1 MSRVAKPKLFKIRT
15 ALYRFFCAKIIVQG
29 GKAVKKE
36 AETISRLVKKRRDLW
51 QRHKDINEDKELCS
65 AIADKILDTEGLRKA
80 VLESP
85 ELLIEACF
93 TITDKNGKT
102 VPFFF
107 NEVQSDFVRQ
117 IQTQGRQKPYFILKG
132 RQQGFTTL
140 ITAIML
146 SYCIVKR
153 NFSGFIVAD
162 RGDNTKSIF
171 NDKAK
176 SMYNS
181 LPKRLQ
187 PTEKFNSSRELYFDK
202 LNSSLRVAT
211 ASSNIGRSRTLSF
224 IHYSEVAFYKCP
236 LADLQKS
243 IAEAATKDA
252 LCIYETTANGFNEAR
267 TLWESGACINLFY
280 EWYKNKEYTSCDYE
294 ALNTSDAWLKSR
306 LLALEKRGLDK
317 GQLAWYAKK
326 YHSYIDKS
334 AIRQE
339 YPISPEEAFVTSG
352 ECVFDTER
360 ISNHLASLDVKAK
373 TGYFT
378 YTLKPQPIYSPG
390 GELVSYKKV
399 ITNINF
405 VESNTGYIS
414 IVEEPRSKKQGHITF
429 SCPYVIGADT
439 AGSGE
444 DYFTAKVLDNT
455 NGKCVATLHIKNI
468 DEDLF
473 AHQLYCLGTFYHTAL
488 IGVEINYSAHPVRV
502 LCELGYKNIY
512 ARRQVASDSKE
523 LEYGFLTTSLT
534 RPLIISNL
542 VSLMRE
548 KIELETDRKTLLEMT
563 TFVKKPNGRPSALDG
578 SHDDL
583 VMASAIAHYIAEGYT
598 HKEII
603 SDNSSE
609 FLNSNFSQPYLQKET
624 YMEW

>member
-1 MSRVAKPKLFKIRT
+1 M
-15 ALYRFFCAKIIVQG
+15 
-29 GKAVKKE
+29 KKE
-36 AETISRLVKKRRDLW
+36 ATTISRLVKKRRALW
-51 QRHKDINEDKELCS
+51 EKHRDINLDRELCE
-65 AIADKILDTEGLRKA
+65 AIADKILDTKELRDLVQK
-80 VLESP
+80 SP

-93 TITDKNGKT
+93 VITDKSGNT

-107 NEVQSDFVRQ
+107 NEVQSDFIHQ

-140 ITAIML
+140 VTAIML
-146 SYCIVKR
+146 SYCIVRR

-181 LPKRLQ
+181 LPTRLQ

-280 EWYKNKEYTSCDYE
+280 EWYKSKEYTSNDYE
-294 ALNTSDAWLKSR
+294 ALNTNDTWLKSR

-352 ECVFDTER
+352 ECVFDTEK
-360 ISNHLASLDVKAK
+360 ISNYLAGYDIRSKR
-373 TGYFT
+373 GYFT
-378 YTLKPQPIYSPG
+378 YKLTPQPIFSAG
-390 GELVSYKKV
+390 GELVSYKNV
-399 ITNINF
+399 ITNISF
-405 VESNTGYIS
+405 VESKTGYIS
-414 IVEEPRSKKQGHITF
+414 IVEEPFARKQGCITF
-429 SCPYVIGADT
+429 LRPYVIGADT

-455 NGKCVATLHIKNI
+455 SGKCVATLHIKNI

-473 AHQLYCLGTFYHTAL
+473 AHQLYCLGTYYHTAL

-502 LCELGYKNIY
+502 LCDLGYKNLY
-512 ARRQVASDSKE
+512 ARKQGGGSITQEA
-523 LEYGFLTTSLT
+523 YGFLTTALT

-548 KIELETDRKTLLEMT
+548 KIELETDRQTLLEMT
-563 TFVKKPNGRPSALDG
+563 TFVKKPNGRPSALEG

-598 HKEII
+598 HKEIV

>member
-1 MSRVAKPKLFKIRT
+1 M
-15 ALYRFFCAKIIVQG
+15 
-29 GKAVKKE
+29 KKE
-36 AETISRLVKKRRDLW
+36 ATTISRLVKKRRALW
-51 QRHKDINEDKELCS
+51 EKHRDINLDRELCE
-65 AIADKILDTEGLRKA
+65 AIADKILDTKELRDLVKK
-80 VLESP
+80 SP

-93 TITDKNGKT
+93 VITDKSGNT

-107 NEVQSDFVRQ
+107 NEVQSDFIHQ

-140 ITAIML
+140 VAAIML

-181 LPKRLQ
+181 LPTRLQ

-280 EWYKNKEYTSCDYE
+280 AWYKSKEYTSNDYE
-294 ALNTSDAWLKSR
+294 ALNTSDTWLKSR

-352 ECVFDTER
+352 ECVFDTEK
-360 ISNHLASLDVKAK
+360 ISNYLAGYDIRSKR
-373 TGYFT
+373 GYFT
-378 YTLKPQPIYSPG
+378 YKLTPQPIFSAG
-390 GELVSYKKV
+390 GELVSYKNV
-399 ITNINF
+399 ITNISF
-405 VESNTGYIS
+405 VESKTGYIS
-414 IVEEPRSKKQGHITF
+414 IVEEPFARKQGCITF
-429 SCPYVIGADT
+429 FRPYVIGADT

-455 NGKCVATLHIKNI
+455 SGKCVATLHIKNI

-473 AHQLYCLGTFYHTAL
+473 AHQLYCLGTYYHTAL

-502 LCELGYKNIY
+502 LCDLGYKNLY
-512 ARRQVASDSKE
+512 ARKQGGGSTQEA
-523 LEYGFLTTSLT
+523 YGFLTTALT

-548 KIELETDRKTLLEMT
+548 KIELETDRQTLLEMT
-563 TFVKKPNGRPSALDG
+563 TFVKKPNGRPSALEG

-598 HKEII
+598 HKEIV

>member
-1 MSRVAKPKLFKIRT
+1 M
-15 ALYRFFCAKIIVQG
+15 
-29 GKAVKKE
+29 KKE
-36 AETISRLVKKRRDLW
+36 ATTISRLVKKRRTLW
-51 QRHKDINEDKELCS
+51 EKHRDINLDRELCE
-65 AIADKILDTEGLRKA
+65 AIADKILDTKELRELVKK
-80 VLESP
+80 SP

-93 TITDKNGKT
+93 VITDKSGNT

-107 NEVQSDFVRQ
+107 NEVQSDFIHQ

-140 ITAIML
+140 VTAIML
-146 SYCIVKR
+146 SYCIVRR

-181 LPKRLQ
+181 LPTRLQ

-280 EWYKNKEYTSCDYE
+280 EWYKSKEYTSNDYE
-294 ALNTSDAWLKSR
+294 ALNTSDTWLKSR

-360 ISNHLASLDVKAK
+360 ISNYLAGYDIRSKR
-373 TGYFT
+373 GYFT
-378 YTLKPQPIYSPG
+378 YKLTPQPIFSAG
-390 GELVSYKKV
+390 GELVSYKNV
-399 ITNINF
+399 ITNISF
-405 VESNTGYIS
+405 VESKTGYIS
-414 IVEEPRSKKQGHITF
+414 IVEEPFARKQGCITF
-429 SCPYVIGADT
+429 FRPYVIGAYT

-455 NGKCVATLHIKNI
+455 SGKCVATLHIKNI

-473 AHQLYCLGTFYHTAL
+473 AHQLYCLGTYYHTAL

-502 LCELGYKNIY
+502 LCDLGYKNLY
-512 ARRQVASDSKE
+512 ARKQAGGSITQE
-523 LEYGFLTTSLT
+523 AYGFLTTSLT

-548 KIELETDRKTLLEMT
+548 KIELETDRQTLLEMT
-563 TFVKKPNGRPSALDG
+563 TFVKKPNGRPSALEG

-583 VMASAIAHYIAEGYT
+583 VMASAIAHYIAEAYT
-598 HKEII
+598 HKEIV

>member
-1 MSRVAKPKLFKIRT
+1 M
-15 ALYRFFCAKIIVQG
+15 
-29 GKAVKKE
+29 KKE
-36 AETISRLVKKRRDLW
+36 ATTISRLVKKRRTLW
-51 QRHKDINEDKELCS
+51 EKHRDINLDRELCE
-65 AIADKILDTEGLRKA
+65 AIADKILDTKELRELVKK
-80 VLESP
+80 SP

-93 TITDKNGKT
+93 VITDKSGNT

-107 NEVQSDFVRQ
+107 NEVQSDFIHQ

-140 ITAIML
+140 VTAIML
-146 SYCIVKR
+146 SYCIVRR

-181 LPKRLQ
+181 LPTRLQ

-280 EWYKNKEYTSCDYE
+280 EWYKSKEYTSNDYE
-294 ALNTSDAWLKSR
+294 ALNTSDTWLKSR

-360 ISNHLASLDVKAK
+360 ISNYLAGYDIKSKR
-373 TGYFT
+373 GYFT
-378 YTLKPQPIYSPG
+378 YKLTPQPIFSAG
-390 GELVSYKKV
+390 GELVSYKNV
-399 ITNINF
+399 ITNISF
-405 VESNTGYIS
+405 VESKTGYIS
-414 IVEEPRSKKQGHITF
+414 IVEEPFARKQGCITF
-429 SCPYVIGADT
+429 FRPYVIGADT

-455 NGKCVATLHIKNI
+455 SGKCVATLHIKNI

-473 AHQLYCLGTFYHTAL
+473 AHQLYCLGTYYHTAL

-502 LCELGYKNIY
+502 LCDLGYKNLY
-512 ARRQVASDSKE
+512 ARKQAGGSITQE
-523 LEYGFLTTSLT
+523 AYGF
-534 RPLIISNL
+534 
-542 VSLMRE
+542 
-548 KIELETDRKTLLEMT
+548 
-563 TFVKKPNGRPSALDG
+563 
-578 SHDDL
+578 
-583 VMASAIAHYIAEGYT
+583 
-598 HKEII
+598 
-603 SDNSSE
+603 
-609 FLNSNFSQPYLQKET
+609 
-624 YMEW
+624 

>member
-1 MSRVAKPKLFKIRT
+1 M
-15 ALYRFFCAKIIVQG
+15 
-29 GKAVKKE
+29 KKE
-36 AETISRLVKKRRDLW
+36 ATTISRLVKKRRALW
-51 QRHKDINEDKELCS
+51 EKHRDINLDRELCE
-65 AIADKILDTEGLRKA
+65 AIADKILDTKELRDLVQKN
-80 VLESP
+80 P

-93 TITDKNGKT
+93 VITDKSGNT

-107 NEVQSDFVRQ
+107 NEVQSDFIHQ

-140 ITAIML
+140 VTAIML
-146 SYCIVKR
+146 SYCIVRR

-181 LPKRLQ
+181 LPTRLQ

-280 EWYKNKEYTSCDYE
+280 EWYKSKEYTSNDYE
-294 ALNTSDAWLKSR
+294 ALNTSDTWLKSR

-360 ISNHLASLDVKAK
+360 ISNYLAGYDIRSKR
-373 TGYFT
+373 GYFT
-378 YTLKPQPIYSPG
+378 YKLTPQPIFSAG
-390 GELVSYKKV
+390 GELVSYKNV
-399 ITNINF
+399 ITNISF
-405 VESNTGYIS
+405 VESKTGYIS
-414 IVEEPRSKKQGHITF
+414 IVEEPFARKQGCITF
-429 SCPYVIGADT
+429 LRPYVIGADT

-455 NGKCVATLHIKNI
+455 SGKCVATLHIKNI

-473 AHQLYCLGTFYHTAL
+473 AHQLYCLGTYYHTAL

-502 LCELGYKNIY
+502 LCDLEYKNLY
-512 ARRQVASDSKE
+512 ARKQAGGSITQE
-523 LEYGFLTTSLT
+523 AYGFLTTALT

-548 KIELETDRKTLLEMT
+548 RIELETDRQTLLEMT
-563 TFVKKPNGRPSALDG
+563 TFVKKPNGRPSALEG

-598 HKEII
+598 HKEIV

>member
-1 MSRVAKPKLFKIRT
+1 M
-15 ALYRFFCAKIIVQG
+15 
-29 GKAVKKE
+29 KKE
-36 AETISRLVKKRRDLW
+36 ATTISRLVKKRRALW
-51 QRHKDINEDKELCS
+51 EKHRDINLDRELCE
-65 AIADKILDTEGLRKA
+65 AIADKILDTKELRDLVKK
-80 VLESP
+80 SP

-93 TITDKNGKT
+93 VITDKSGNT

-107 NEVQSDFVRQ
+107 NEVQSDFIHQ

-140 ITAIML
+140 VTAIML
-146 SYCIVKR
+146 SYCIVRR

-181 LPKRLQ
+181 LPTRLQ

-280 EWYKNKEYTSCDYE
+280 EWYKSKEYTSNDYE
-294 ALNTSDAWLKSR
+294 ALNTSDTWLKSR

-360 ISNHLASLDVKAK
+360 ISNYLAGYDIRSKR
-373 TGYFT
+373 GYFT
-378 YTLKPQPIYSPG
+378 YKLTPQPIFSAG
-390 GELVSYKKV
+390 GELVSYKNV
-399 ITNINF
+399 ITNISF
-405 VESNTGYIS
+405 VESKTGYIS
-414 IVEEPRSKKQGHITF
+414 IVEEPFARKQGCITF
-429 SCPYVIGADT
+429 LRPYVIGADT

-455 NGKCVATLHIKNI
+455 SGKCVATLHIKNI

-473 AHQLYCLGTFYHTAL
+473 AHQLYCLGTYYHTAL

-502 LCELGYKNIY
+502 LCDLGYKNLY
-512 ARRQVASDSKE
+512 ARRQGGGSGTQEA
-523 LEYGFLTTSLT
+523 YGFLTTALT

-548 KIELETDRKTLLEMT
+548 KIELETDRQTLLEMT
-563 TFVKKPNGRPSALDG
+563 TFVKKPNGRPSALEG

-598 HKEII
+598 HKEIV

>member
-1 MSRVAKPKLFKIRT
+1 M
-15 ALYRFFCAKIIVQG
+15 
-29 GKAVKKE
+29 KKE
-36 AETISRLVKKRRDLW
+36 ATTISRLVKKRRALW
-51 QRHKDINEDKELCS
+51 EKHRDINLDRELCE
-65 AIADKILDTEGLRKA
+65 AIADKILDTKELRDLVQKN
-80 VLESP
+80 P

-93 TITDKNGKT
+93 VITDKSGNT

-107 NEVQSDFVRQ
+107 NEVQSDFIHQ

-140 ITAIML
+140 VTAIML
-146 SYCIVKR
+146 SYCIVRR

-181 LPKRLQ
+181 LPTRLQ

-280 EWYKNKEYTSCDYE
+280 EWYKSKEYTSNDYE
-294 ALNTSDAWLKSR
+294 ALNTSDTWLKSR

-360 ISNHLASLDVKAK
+360 ISNYLAGYDIRSKR
-373 TGYFT
+373 GYFT
-378 YTLKPQPIYSPG
+378 YKLTPQPIFSAG
-390 GELVSYKKV
+390 GELVSYKNV
-399 ITNINF
+399 ITNISF
-405 VESNTGYIS
+405 VESKTGYIS
-414 IVEEPRSKKQGHITF
+414 IVEEPIARKQGCITF
-429 SCPYVIGADT
+429 LRPYVIGADT

-455 NGKCVATLHIKNI
+455 SGKCVATLHIKNI

-473 AHQLYCLGTFYHTAL
+473 AHQLYCLGTYYHTAL

-502 LCELGYKNIY
+502 LCELGYKNLY
-512 ARRQVASDSKE
+512 ARKQAGGSITQE
-523 LEYGFLTTSLT
+523 AYGFLTTALT

-548 KIELETDRKTLLEMT
+548 KIELETDRQTLLEMT
-563 TFVKKPNGRPSALDG
+563 TFVKKPNGRPSALEG

-598 HKEII
+598 HKEIV